1 MNKFTPYK
9 KWEKIDFKSFIQVP
23 RELLER
29 DEYKTL
35 TPNSI
40 LLFSILADRLEL
52 SFKQID
58 KNSKVKFYDD
68 KNNMYVIFKRDE
80 IQEKLHLKRAALDN
94 AIALLK
100 DCKLIQEKK
109 QGKNLPNIIYLGK
122 TIGMVENE
130 KILKFRSAENKQSGE
145 YENSSPECSK
155 STVHNN
161 YNNINKNNIYNYSIR
176 NNKSNYAGRKYKSEE
191 LAKLYANYN

>member
-9 KWEKIDFKSFIQVP
+9 KWEKIDSKSFIQVP

-68 KNNMYVIFKRDE
+68 KDNMYVIFKRDE

-109 QGKNLPNIIYLGK
+109 QGKNLP
-122 TIGMVENE
+122 TIGMIENE
-130 KILKFRSAENKQSGE
+130 KILKFRSVENKQSGE
-145 YENSSPECSK
+145 YETGSPECLK

-161 YNNINKNNIYNYSIR
+161 YNNINKNNIYNYSSR
-176 NNKSNYAGRKYKSEE
+176 NKNNYEGRNYKSEE
-191 LAKLYANYN
+191 LEKLYANYN

>member
-23 RELLER
+23 RELLEK

-68 KNNMYVIFKRDE
+68 KGNMYVIFKRDE

-130 KILKFRSAENKQSGE
+130 KILKFRSAENNQSGG
-145 YENSSPECSK
+145 YETGSQEGTKQAVLN
-155 STVHNN
+155 VQNQQ
-161 YNNINKNNIYNYSIR
+161 SIITIII
-176 NNKSNYAGRKYKSEE
+176 
-191 LAKLYANYN
+191 